1 MNRQL
6 SVIAVDNRRM
16 AGSPRQERRHAREQW
31 AADRAHVAEA
41 ADALAATQDV
51 VRANRALISTVNDW
65 EAARRS
71 LDRAYRDAGWLGRL
85 SHRRRVRA
93 DEQLRASVTAAIAQR
108 KRSAQVVR
116 RVSADLPAHDWL
128 KDAWR

>member
-1 MNRQL
+1 MT
-6 SVIAVDNRRM
+6 
-16 AGSPRQERRHAREQW
+16 GSAHEERRLAREQW
-31 AADRAHVAEA
+31 AVARAAVASA

-51 VRANRALISTVNDW
+51 VTANRAVISTVNEW

-71 LDRAYRDAGWLGRL
+71 LDHAYRDAGWLRRL

-108 KRSAQVVR
+108 KRSAHVVR

>member
-1 MNRQL
+1 
-6 SVIAVDNRRM
+6 M
-16 AGSPRQERRHAREQW
+16 AGSARQERRHAREQW
-31 AADRAHVAEA
+31 AADRGHVAEA
-41 ADALAATQDV
+41 TDALASTQDV
-51 VRANRALISTVNDW
+51 VGANRALISTVNRW
-65 EAARRS
+65 EAARLS

-85 SHRRRVRA
+85 AQRRRVRA

-108 KRSAQVVR
+108 KRSAHVVR